1 MITKMNKACKQYNT
15 KELCQ
20 LLKLPRSSYYYQ
32 TKDKPISNNIH
43 AMIKFIKQTAIE
55 VGHTY
60 GKRRMRVSLNNQ
72 GYNVGLYQTTTLM
85 KKANV
90 VALRPRKRHYY
101 PNAGTIHKKAE
112 NLLNREFKQQSINTH
127 WVGDITYIKTYQG
140 WSYLA
145 SVVDLSS
152 KQVVGWALSKQPNA
166 QLARDALQNAVARHQ
181 PNTNALMFHSDQGVQ
196 YCANAFAQYCKSKG
210 ITQSMSRRGNCW
222 DNAVMERFFR
232 SLKTEKLNYQ
242 SFASHQEVVENVESY
257 IYFYNYKRIHSAIG
271 YKTPAEKMAEL
282 EKVA

>member
-1 MITKMNKACKQYNT
+1 MITKMNKACKQYKT

-32 TKDKPISNNIH
+32 IKDSLVDDNTST
-43 AMIKFIKQTAIE
+43 MIKFIKQTAIE

-72 GYNVGLYQTTTLM
+72 GYNIGLCQTATLM
-85 KKANV
+85 KKANII
-90 VALRPRKRHYY
+90 AICPRKRHYY
-101 PNAGTIHKKAE
+101 PNAGTIHKKAD
-112 NLLNREFKQQSINTH
+112 NLLNREFEQQSINTH

-145 SVVDLSS
+145 SVLDLGS
-152 KQVVGWALSKQPNA
+152 KQLVGWALSKHPNA
-166 QLARDALQNAVARHQ
+166 QLAKDALSNAVARHQ
-181 PNTNALMFHSDQGVQ
+181 PNTSTLMFHSDQGVQ
-196 YCANAFAQYCKSKG
+196 YCANAFAQYCKSKS

-242 SFASHQEVVENVESY
+242 SFINHREVVQNVESY
-257 IYFYNYKRIHSAIG
+257 IYFYNYKRIHSAIR
-271 YKTPAEKMAEL
+271 YLTPAEKMAEL
-282 EKVA
+282 KKAV

>member
-1 MITKMNKACKQYNT
+1 MGVILPCWWVWVDLCKG
-15 KELCQ
+15 
-20 LLKLPRSSYYYQ
+20 LLL
-32 TKDKPISNNIH
+32 
-43 AMIKFIKQTAIE
+43 KQTAIE

-60 GKRRMRVSLNNQ
+60 GKHRMCVILNNQ
-72 GYNVGLYQTTTLM
+72 GYNIGTYQTASLM

-90 VALRPRKRHYY
+90 VAIRPRKRHYY
-101 PNAGTIHKKAE
+101 PNTGTIHKKAGS
-112 NLLNREFKQQSINTH
+112 LLNREFAQQTINMH
-127 WVGDITYIKTYQG
+127 WGWYYLVKIHQG

-166 QLARDALQNAVARHQ
+166 QLAKDALSNAISRHQ
-181 PNTNALMFHSDQGVQ
+181 PNTNQLMFHSDQGVQ
-196 YCANAFAQYCKSKG
+196 YCANAFAQYCKSNS

-242 SFASHQEVVENVESY
+242 SFANHNEVVENVESY
-257 IYFYNYKRIHSAIG
+257 I
-271 YKTPAEKMAEL
+271 
-282 EKVA
+282 

>member
-32 TKDKPISNNIH
+32 IKDKPISNNIH

-60 GKRRMRVSLNNQ
+60 GKRRMQVVLNNQ